1 MSESTTTVPISVQ
14 GTALPSPTP
23 WPGANARL
31 LGLGAGLPVSK
42 LDRLASFDDSQFER
56 FVLEWGNGYLKAK
69 VPGVYEVQL
78 RGGAGDKGR
87 DVIVW
92 FDPPSAVPRRW
103 HLYQCKHYATA
114 LGASSAYEEIGK
126 VLYYTYVDEYSSP
139 AEYWFVTHKGV
150 TSSLQDL
157 FDYPEKLRAGLL
169 TNWDKHCRNKITTK
183 KKVELIPMLK
193 AHIEAFDFSIF
204 RAKQPLD
211 LISEHAQTRYH
222 LAVFGAPL
230 IDRPLPQKPPSSVA
244 PLEAVYIA
252 QLYKAIS
259 QKLGVEVTSTVH
271 FNHDAKLSAL
281 FERSRMAFYSAEGL
295 KELARD
301 QMADMSYFDSLLGEF
316 CDGLY
321 HYYSDEGRVGLDRV
335 VDTVKGAQSLQLSDH
350 VLKPHVVPND
360 REGMCHQMANDGRVE
375 WCSS

>member
-1 MSESTTTVPISVQ
+1 MSKGKTTASESAKMAV
-14 GTALPSPTP
+14 LPNPTP

-31 LGLGAGLPVSK
+31 LGVGAGLPVSK

-56 FVLEWGNGYLKAK
+56 FVLEWGSDYLKTK
-69 VPGVYEVQL
+69 MPDVYEVQL

-92 FDPPSAVPRRW
+92 LDPPSIVPRRW
-103 HLYQCKHYATA
+103 HLYQCKHYGTA
-114 LGASSAYEEIGK
+114 LGTGSAYEEIGK
-126 VLYYTYVDEYSSP
+126 VLYYTAIGDYSSP
-139 AEYWFVTHKGV
+139 EEYWFVTHKGV
-150 TSSLQDL
+150 TSPLQDL
-157 FDYPEKLRAGLL
+157 LDYPEMLRAGLL
-169 TNWDKHCRNKITTK
+169 TNWDKYCRTKITTK
-183 KKVELIPMLK
+183 KKIELTPMLK
-193 AHIEAFDFSIF
+193 AHIDVFDFSIF

-222 LAVFGAPL
+222 LTVFGAPL
-230 IDRPLPQKPPSSVA
+230 IDRPLPQEPPSAVA
-244 PLEAVYIA
+244 PIEAVYVA
-252 QLYKAIS
+252 QLYKAIG
-259 QKLGVEVTSTVH
+259 QKLGIEVSDTDH
-271 FNHDAKLSAL
+271 FMHNAKLSAL
-281 FERSRMAFYSAEGL
+281 FERSRMTFYSAEGL

-301 QMADMSYFDSLLGEF
+301 QMADMAFFDTLLGEF

-321 HYYSDEGRVGLDRV
+321 HYYSDDGRVGLDRV
-335 VDTVKGAQSLQLSDH
+335 VDTVKGAQCLQLSDH